1 MRRFARPARPPAR
14 LGRRRALIALVAA
27 FALSALAPSA
37 AAAFWLPADFGPN
50 DPRRLV
56 TFGDSIT
63 DGFLGDGSNRVSDR
77 PYAAVL
83 ETLLSPRQPGVVVVN
98 AGQGGEATDGGVAR
112 MPFVLAGELPGF
124 VLIMEGTNDATFQA
138 ARGRFDPGEIAAN
151 LRTMVQL
158 VKANGSIPILGAIP
172 PNFRPSGV
180 QFADGARAIIA
191 AVNAMLPGVAD
202 QEGIRFVDVFGALND
217 PALFGPPDGLHPNQA
232 GYDALGAAWQP
243 AVDAG
248 LDESLVLL
256 ARIYLLRV
264 DTEHL
269 RSGQVLQVD
278 LTLADRVTGGLVDVY
293 VGLLLPAGADA
304 ALGCEPGGSIAF
316 ATEGFAELVPGCLS
330 DAIDTA
336 VPLYRGL
343 LFREPIPLVT
353 AVDFW
358 SLPFTA
364 GYPPGTYTLFF
375 AITHA
380 GDPTRLSV
388 WTTHA
393 VDFVP

>member
-1 MRRFARPARPPAR
+1 MPTFHADPGAPALP
-14 LGRRRALIALVAA
+14 GRRRAVSAAAVAA
-27 FALSALAPSA
+27 ALALMGLA
-37 AAAFWLPADFGPN
+37 GVAEAAFWLPADFGAN
-50 DPRRLV
+50 DPRRV
-56 TFGDSIT
+56 AAFGDSIT
-63 DGFLGDGSNRVSDR
+63 SGVLGDG
-77 PYAAVL
+77 
-83 ETLLSPRQPGVVVVN
+83 TCVN
-98 AGQGGEATDGGVAR
+98 PDSSAR
-112 MPFVLAGELPGF
+112 
-124 VLIMEGTNDATFQA
+124 
-138 ARGRFDPGEIAAN
+138 RR
-151 LRTMVQL
+151 
-158 VKANGSIPILGAIP
+158 GAIP
-172 PNFRPSGV
+172 PNFRSSSSFPN
-180 QFADGARAIIA
+180 ADGARSIIA

-202 QEGIRFVDVFGALND
+202 QEGIRFVDVFGALNN
-217 PALFGPPDGLHPNQA
+217 PALFGPPDGLHPNQQ

-264 DTEHL
+264 NTEHL
-269 RSGQVLQVD
+269 RSGQVLHVD
-278 LTLADRVTGGLVDVY
+278 LTLADRVTGGLGDVY
-293 VGLLLPAGADA
+293 AGLLLPPGADA

-316 ATEGFAELVPGCLS
+316 VIDEFAELVTGCLS

-336 VPLYRGL
+336 VPLYRGI

-358 SLPFTA
+358 SLLFTA
-364 GYPPGTYTLFF
+364 GYPPGAYTLFF